1 MFEAIL
7 AVVVVV
13 VMLAAAG
20 VAPPQLSH
28 WSMVG
33 QLETELSYWSI
44 VGRVQTTNVAA
55 TPSPHQTPVQCAI
68 HNFSNQQLNNLPA
81 L

>member
-7 AVVVVV
+7 AVVVGM
-13 VMLAAAG
+13 MLAAAR